1 MTAMEHI
8 TRITAWSS
16 FPAVSREAL
25 LTMLREKLQVLALQA
40 FVIRHASAYQAVA
53 MDLLMA
59 MFHRSQSSVRS
70 EINILIVQGLLN
82 AEWNEDASLLLFED
96 TLPSRVD
103 TLSLQLV
110 EKVEE
115 LSEAN
120 ERVKEE
126 LCGEKK
132 EELKGNKGRRTVG
145 VFGQRS
151 NLIKN
156 REGKGRTGK

>member
-1 MTAMEHI
+1 MKHI
-8 TRITAWSS
+8 QSITAWSG
-16 FPAVSREAL
+16 FPTASREAL
-25 LTMLREKLQVLALQA
+25 LTMLREKFQVLALQA
-40 FVIRHASAYQAVA
+40 FLIRHVSAYQAVA

-59 MFHRSQSSVRS
+59 MFDCSQSSVRS
-70 EINILIVQGLLN
+70 EVNILIVQGLLN
-82 AEWNEDASLLLFED
+82 AAWNEDASLLLFED

-103 TLSLQLV
+103 VLSLQLL

-120 ERVKEE
+120 ERVKDE

-132 EELKGNKGRRTVG
+132 EELKGSKGRRTVG

-151 NLIKN
+151 NLIKT
-156 REGKGRTGK
+156 RENKGRTGK